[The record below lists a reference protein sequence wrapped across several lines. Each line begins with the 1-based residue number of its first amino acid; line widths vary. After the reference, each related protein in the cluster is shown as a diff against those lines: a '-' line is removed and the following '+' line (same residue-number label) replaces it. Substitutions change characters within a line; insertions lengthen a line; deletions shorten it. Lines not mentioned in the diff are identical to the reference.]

1 MGFRGLGFGGVG
13 EGYRRVWDWGCNH
26 GFWMWHGFGVVNAGF
41 GVRARRTSE
50 GDYVT
55 SYITSQHVF

>member
-1 MGFRGLGFGGVG
+1 MG

-26 GFWMWHGFGVVNAGF
+26 GFWMWHGFGVVDAGF

-50 GDYVT
+50 GEYVT
-55 SYITSQHVF
+55 SYITSQHF